1 MFKPA
6 TSPLLFFFGILF
18 PTKSMDKINKKYLL
32 PILFIIFFFPYF
44 SSSSSSTSSPSPSP
58 VNPLTFT
65 LQQKPYFHR
74 LSVPVAGESPHFYTP
89 TETIFLYCG
98 SSHNVTSRDG
108 PRTWIGDIN
117 SEHFPLHQSQNNA
130 STTTAPSKQPSSAV
144 ENIPYMTARLSHS
157 QFSYTFNLT
166 PGQKFIRFHFYETSY
181 QNLDRSKA
189 FFSVKAGSFTLL
201 SNFSTSLASSSS
213 RQDTILK
220 EFCVN
225 VQENQILNITFTPS
239 QDYKDSYAFINGIE
253 IVSMP
258 PNLYYTTATGAKEY
272 PFVGQ
277 TAGTLYSLSNSNALE
292 TVYRVNVGGSFIS
305 AGEDTDMYR
314 TWEDDVRY
322 LTKAYPSALPV
333 NLTFQPRF
341 RLIHNYSAPVAVYQ
355 TARTMGNDTRVN
367 ENYQLTWDFPVDSTF
382 TYLVRL
388 HFCEFQP
395 EITVIQNRVFEIYI
409 ADQAAEKRADVI
421 GWGGGSGVPV
431 YKDYAVLMGS
441 KANQK
446 KQNLSIALHPAP
458 AYMTNYSDAILNGVE
473 IFKVDNFGSLAGLN
487 PDPRTTPTPVAPPA
501 SGNNRSNHRKII
513 IAVVVG
519 VVSSFVAV
527 SVVLLFILR
536 RRISKAN
543 EYSGSHSVEKSWWD
557 RFSSLTTASKS
568 TQSNGSSLPS
578 DLCRHFSL
586 SEMKAATNNFD
597 KVFII
602 GVGGFGNVYKG
613 FINGASGS
621 GTTQVAIKRLNPGS
635 QQGAHEFKT
644 EIEMLSQLRYLHLVP
659 LIGYCNDAG
668 EMILVYGYMTRGT
681 LRDHLYDS
689 DNPPLSWNQR
699 LQICIGAGRGLNY
712 LHTGAK
718 QVIIHRDVKTTNIL
732 LDEKW
737 VAKVSDFGLSKVGP
751 TSTTSKAHVSTA
763 VKGSFG
769 YLDPEY
775 IRLHRL
781 TDKSDVYSFGVVLC
795 EVICARAPIIRTV
808 DKNHKK
814 QGNLAGWARQCYDQN
829 GTLDQIVDPVLQGQI
844 APQCLKKFCEVA
856 MSCLDD
862 AGIKRP
868 SMSDVVWGLE
878 FALQLQQEYDKL
890 GGGPWSGICVPHLDD
905 DQQPIINNYASDY
918 DSGAMFSR
926 IGGHVLQ
933 SRTMSTVTISSSD
946 DYGFSSND
954 SRSKPMLV

>member
-1 MFKPA
+1 MFRPA
-6 TSPLLFFFGILF
+6 ASPLLFFISILF
-18 PTKSMDKINKKYLL
+18 LTKSMDKIHKKYPL
-32 PILFIIFFFPYF
+32 PSYIPAILFSPLYIIIFF
-44 SSSSSSTSSPSPSP
+44 
-58 VNPLTFT
+58 
-65 LQQKPYFHR
+65 HH
-74 LSVPVAGESPHFYTP
+74 LSVPVAGDSPHVYNP

-98 SSHNVTSRDG
+98 SSGNFPSQDG
-108 PRTWIGDIN
+108 SRTWIGDIN

-130 STTTAPSKQPSSAV
+130 TINATPTQQPHSV
-144 ENIPYMTARLSHS
+144 EKIPYMTARLSHS

-166 PGQKFIRFHFYETSY
+166 AGQKFIRFYFYDTSY

-201 SNFSTSLASSSS
+201 SNFSTSLADKDSPG
-213 RQDTILK
+213 QDTIFK

-225 VQENQILNITFTPS
+225 VQENQNLDITFTPS
-239 QDYKDSYAFINGIE
+239 KDYKDSYAFINGIE
-253 IVSMP
+253 ILSMP
-258 PNLYYTTATGAKEY
+258 LDLYYTTATGATEY

-292 TVYRVNVGGSFIS
+292 TVYRVNVGAGLIS

-314 TWEDDVRY
+314 TWLADDSY
-322 LTKAYPSALPV
+322 LTDARPSAVPADHS
-333 NLTFQPRF
+333 FQPNF
-341 RLIHNYSAPVAVYQ
+341 RLIHNYSAPVVVYQ
-355 TARTMGNDTRVN
+355 TARTMGNDTKVN
-367 ENYQLTWDFPVDSTF
+367 ENYRLTWEFPVDSAF

-395 EITVIQNRVFEIYI
+395 EITVTQNRVFEIYI
-409 ADQAAEKRADVI
+409 ANQTAERRADVI
-421 GWGGGSGVPV
+421 GWGGGQSRVPV
-431 YKDYAVLMGS
+431 YKDYAVMMGS
-441 KANQK
+441 KENQK
-446 KQNLSIALHPAP
+446 KQSLSIALHPAP

-473 IFKVDNFGSLAGLN
+473 IFKVDNSGSLAGLN
-487 PDPRTTPTPVAPPA
+487 PDPQTTLPTAAPPK
-501 SGNNRSNHRKII
+501 SVHNRSNNRKII

-519 VVSSFVAV
+519 VVSSFVTV
-527 SVVLLFILR
+527 SVVFLFIRR
-536 RRISKAN
+536 RRISKVN
-543 EYSGSHSVEKSWWD
+543 EYSGSHSAGKSWWG
-557 RFSSLTTASKS
+557 RFSSFTTTTKS
-568 TQSNGSSLPS
+568 TKSNGSSLPS

-613 FINGASGS
+613 FISGASRSGS
-621 GTTQVAIKRLNPGS
+621 GTSEVAIKRLNPGS

-644 EIEMLSQLRYLHLVP
+644 EIEMLSQLRYLHLVS

-668 EMILVYGYMTRGT
+668 EMILVYDYMTRGT
-681 LRDHLYDS
+681 LRDHLYGS

-718 QVIIHRDVKTTNIL
+718 HVVIHRDVKTTNIL

-751 TSTTSKAHVSTA
+751 TSMTSKAHVSTA

-775 IRLHRL
+775 IRRQRL
-781 TDKSDVYSFGVVLC
+781 TEKSDVYSFGVVLC
-795 EVICARAPIIRTV
+795 EVLCARAPIIRTV
-808 DKNHKK
+808 QDKNHKK

-829 GTLDQIVDPVLQGQI
+829 GTLDQIVDPVLKGNI
-844 APQCLKKFCEVA
+844 APQSLKKFCDVA
-856 MSCLDD
+856 MSCLDGE
-862 AGIKRP
+862 GIKRP
-868 SMSDVVWGLE
+868 SMNDVVWGLE
-878 FALQLQQEYDKL
+878 FALQLQQVHVKL
-890 GGGPWSGICVPHLDD
+890 SGGPSDEICVPYLDD
-905 DQQPIINNYASDY
+905 DDDETLTNNYTSDY

-926 IGGHVLQ
+926 IGGHVLE
-933 SRTMSTVTISSSD
+933 SRTMTTMTISSSD
-946 DYGFSSND
+946 DYGFSSKD
-954 SRSKPMLV
+954 SDSKALLV

>member
-6 TSPLLFFFGILF
+6 ASPLLFFFSILF
-18 PTKSMDKINKKYLL
+18 LTKSMDKIHNKYLL
-32 PILFIIFFFPYF
+32 PSYIPTILFTPLYIIIFF
-44 SSSSSSTSSPSPSP
+44 
-58 VNPLTFT
+58 
-65 LQQKPYFHR
+65 HH
-74 LSVPVAGESPHFYTP
+74 LSVPVAGDSPHFFNP

-98 SSHNVTSRDG
+98 SSDNISSQDG
-108 PRTWIGDIN
+108 TRTWIGDIK
-117 SEHFPLHQSQNNA
+117 SEHFPLNQSENNA
-130 STTTAPSKQPSSAV
+130 SATAVPSQQPSSV
-144 ENIPYMTARLSHS
+144 EKIPYMKARLSRS

-166 PGQKFIRFHFYETSY
+166 PGQKFIRFYFYETSY
-181 QNLDRSKA
+181 QNWDRSKA

-201 SNFSTSLASSSS
+201 SNFSTQLAAIDSQ
-213 RQDTILK
+213 QDTIFK

-239 QDYKDSYAFINGIE
+239 PDYKDSYAFINGIE

-258 PNLYYTTATGAKEY
+258 LNLYYTTATGETAY

-277 TAGTLYSLSNSNALE
+277 TAGKLFSLSNSNALE
-292 TVYRVNVGGSFIS
+292 TVYRVNVGGNFIS
-305 AGEDTDMYR
+305 AGGDTGMYR
-314 TWEDDVRY
+314 TWSDDVSY

-333 NLTFQPRF
+333 NFSFQPSF
-341 RLIHNYSAPVAVYQ
+341 GLIPNYSAPFAVYQ
-355 TARTMGNDTRVN
+355 TARTMGNNSEVN
-367 ENYQLTWDFPVDSTF
+367 ENYQLTWEFPVDSTF

-395 EITVIQNRVFEIYI
+395 EITVAYNRVFGIEI
-409 ADQAAEKRADVI
+409 ANQTAEIRADVI
-421 GWGGGSGVPV
+421 AWGGDRSRVPV
-431 YKDYAVLMGS
+431 YKNYAVMMGS
-441 KANQK
+441 KENQK

-473 IFKVDNFGSLAGLN
+473 IFKVDNSGSLAGPN
-487 PDPRTTPTPVAPPA
+487 PDPRTTLTPAAPP
-501 SGNNRSNHRKII
+501 SPGNNRSSNRKII
-513 IAVVVG
+513 IAVVIG
-519 VVSSFVAV
+519 VVSSFVSV
-527 SVVLLFILR
+527 TVVLLFIRR
-536 RRISKAN
+536 RRISKVN
-543 EYSGSHSVEKSWWD
+543 EYSGSHSGVKSWCG
-557 RFSSLTTASKS
+557 RFSSFTNTTKPSK
-568 TQSNGSSLPS
+568 SNGSSLPS

-621 GTTQVAIKRLNPGS
+621 GTTEVAIKRLNPGS

-644 EIEMLSQLRYLHLVP
+644 EIEMLSQLRYLHLVS

-668 EMILVYGYMTRGT
+668 EMILVYDYMTRGT
-681 LRDHLYDS
+681 LRDHLYGS
-689 DNPPLSWNQR
+689 DNPPLLWNQR
-699 LQICIGAGRGLNY
+699 LQICIGAGRGLSY

-718 QVIIHRDVKTTNIL
+718 HVIIHRDVKTTNIL

-751 TSTTSKAHVSTA
+751 TSMTSKAHVSTA

-775 IRLHRL
+775 IKFQRL
-781 TDKSDVYSFGVVLC
+781 TEKSDVYSFGVVLC
-795 EVICARAPIIRTV
+795 EVICGRAPIIRTV
-808 DKNHKK
+808 SVDKIHRK
-814 QGNLAGWARQCYDQN
+814 QGHLAGWARQCYDQN
-829 GTLDQIVDPVLQGQI
+829 GTLDKIVDPVLKGKI

-862 AGIKRP
+862 EGIKRP
-868 SMSDVVWGLE
+868 SMNDVVWGLE

-890 GGGPWSGICVPHLDD
+890 ASEPGDGHHNDD
-905 DQQPIINNYASDY
+905 DDDKTLINKYDALDY

-926 IGGHVLQ
+926 IGGHVLE
-933 SRTMSTVTISSSD
+933 SRTMSTMTISSSD
-946 DYGFSSND
+946 DYGFSSKD
-954 SRSKPMLV
+954 SDSKPMLV

>member
-1 MFKPA
+1 
-6 TSPLLFFFGILF
+6 
-18 PTKSMDKINKKYLL
+18 MDKIHHKYLL
-32 PILFIIFFFPYF
+32 PNYIPTILFTSICIIIFFQH
-44 SSSSSSTSSPSPSP
+44 
-58 VNPLTFT
+58 LC
-65 LQQKPYFHR
+65 
-74 LSVPVAGESPHFYTP
+74 VPVAGNSTHFYNP

-98 SSHNVTSRDG
+98 SSGNITSQDG
-108 PRTWIGDIN
+108 PRTWIGDIK
-117 SEHFPLHQSQNNA
+117 SEYFQSQNNA
-130 STTTAPSKQPSSAV
+130 STPAKASTQPSGGGDKT
-144 ENIPYMTARLSHS
+144 PYMWARLSRS
-157 QFSYTFNLT
+157 QFSYTFRLT
-166 PGQKFIRFHFYETSY
+166 PGQKFIRLYFYDTSY

-189 FFSVKAGSFTLL
+189 FFSVTAGNFTLL
-201 SNFSTSLASSSS
+201 RNFSTSLAADDSH
-213 RQDTILK
+213 TIFK

-225 VQENQILNITFTPS
+225 VQENQNLNITFSPS
-239 QDYKDSYAFINGIE
+239 QEYNDSYAFINGIE

-258 PNLYYTTATGAKEY
+258 PGLYNTTVTGETEV
-272 PFVGQ
+272 PFLGQ
-277 TAGTLYSLSNSNALE
+277 APGVQFSLSNSIALE
-292 TVYRVNVGGSFIS
+292 MVYRVNVGGKYIS
-305 AGEDTDMYR
+305 AGEDTGMYR
-314 TWEDDVRY
+314 TWSGDVSY
-322 LTKAYPSALPV
+322 LTEAYPSAVPV
-333 NLTFQPRF
+333 NLSFQPNF
-341 RLIHNYSAPVAVYQ
+341 TWIHNYSAPVEVYQ
-355 TARTMGNDTRVN
+355 TARTMGNDAKVN
-367 ENYQLTWDFPVDSTF
+367 ENYSLTWEFPVDSAF

-395 EITVIQNRVFEIYI
+395 EITVTGNRIFEIYI
-409 ADQAAEKRADVI
+409 ANQTAEKRADVI

-431 YKDYAVLMGS
+431 YMDYAVTMGS

-473 IFKVDNFGSLAGLN
+473 IFKVDSSGSLAGLN
-487 PDPRTTPTPVAPPA
+487 PDPRTNPTPVTPPTP
-501 SGNNRSNHRKII
+501 GNNRSNNRKVI
-513 IAVVVG
+513 IAVVAG

-527 SVVLLFILR
+527 SVVLLFIR
-536 RRISKAN
+536 RRKMSKVN
-543 EYSGSHSVEKSWWD
+543 EYSGSHSVAKSWWS
-557 RFSSLTTASKS
+557 RFSSFTTTTKS
-568 TQSNGSSLPS
+568 TKSNNSALPS
-578 DLCRHFSL
+578 DLCSHFSL

-613 FINGASGS
+613 FINGGSES

-644 EIEMLSQLRYLHLVP
+644 EIEMLSQLRYLHLVS

-668 EMILVYGYMTRGT
+668 EMILVYDYMPRGT
-681 LRDHLYDS
+681 LREHLYGS

-751 TSTTSKAHVSTA
+751 TSTTTKAHVSTA

-775 IRLHRL
+775 IKFQRL

-795 EVICARAPIIRTV
+795 EVICARPPILKTV
-808 DKNHKK
+808 DKIHRK

-829 GTLDQIVDPVLQGQI
+829 GTLDQIVDPVLKGKI
-844 APQCLKKFCEVA
+844 APQCLKKFCEVV
-856 MSCLDD
+856 MSCLYDE
-862 AGIKRP
+862 GIKRP

-878 FALQLQQEYDKL
+878 FALQLQQEYEKL
-890 GGGPWSGICVPHLDD
+890 GGGRSGNEICVSHLDD
-905 DQQPIINNYASDY
+905 DDDQTLINNYSSDY
-918 DSGAMFSR
+918 DSGAIFSR
-926 IGGHVLQ
+926 IGGHVLE
-933 SRTMSTVTISSSD
+933 SRSMSTMTITTSD
-946 DYGFSSND
+946 DYGFSSKD
-954 SRSKPMLV
+954 SDSKPMLV